1 MHRVF
6 CSPLRHVQGDGVTT
20 RLAAEM
26 GVIGLAGPV
35 LVVAGRSAAK
45 ELAAVW
51 GADQVPGSPAVPSC
65 GGGGPTGDPVI
76 QGRSRLPDT
85 TSPTGTCLP
94 QQPPPE
100 PCRPVSGIIDGMV
113 RAPPAQAVDKGVFRS
128 ARGLSA
134 TPLNRV

>member
-65 GGGGPTGDPVI
+65 GGGGPAGDPVI

-85 TSPTGTCLP
+85 MAPTGTCLP
-94 QQPPPE
+94 QHA
-100 PCRPVSGIIDGMV
+100 PVGAMPSSVRDHDGMV
-113 RAPPAQAVDKGVFRS
+113 QAPPSQAVDKGVFRS
-128 ARGLSA
+128 ARGFSA
-134 TPLNRV
+134 TPLNHV